1 MKQNNPTKDG
11 KKKRARPQ
19 NAKTGRKDSKA
30 KIEQDIRLRQL
41 FNQDGITPWSASQEV
56 KCGYEYA
63 VRKFKEFGQELVDAE
78 DENWI
83 ERQDKVRKRS
93 LEGLAIQ
100 IKDAEKIVEGVSD
113 RLVKTRDVQESLMDK
128 LVNDVENSELGII
141 IQDAVGKIDSKIV
154 FTIFTQLT
162 NNLIMYNN
170 FGQLV
175 EKIQRQLQGERT
187 FKAELQMQYDGIE
200 ILPPPSAVL
209 EAEIEKAI
217 ATKNALFQVNT
228 PQPEERMKDAR

>member
-1 MKQNNPTKDG
+1 VKQNNPTKDG

-128 LVNDVENSELGII
+128 LVEDVEDSELGII

-154 FTIFTQLT
+154 FAIFTQLT